1 MIGVGPCDVCALVL
15 SGILDRYLK
24 PGSVN
29 IPDEAASQLSAK
41 VNREENSAYN
51 HISVS
56 SCFRHCSVCG
66 FPGNPVSSTTVCF
79 LEVQQRDSV
88 VSARV

>member
-1 MIGVGPCDVCALVL
+1 MVCALAL

-24 PGSVN
+24 PGFVN
-29 IPDEAASQLSAK
+29 ISNEAASQLSAK
-41 VNREENSAYN
+41 VNRDKNSAYN

-56 SCFRHCSVCG
+56 SCFRHCSVHG
-66 FPGNPVSSTTVCF
+66 FPGNPVGSTTVCF

-88 VSARV
+88 V